1 MCGIAGFVN
10 IGLGAEDA
18 GALLRGMT
26 DIIRHRGPD
35 DDGHWLGDTAGLG
48 MRRLSI
54 IDVDGGRQPITNE
67 DGSVIAIFNGEIYNY
82 QQLRQELETAGHRFA
97 TNSDTETIIHA
108 YEDDGLD
115 FVRRLRGMFAIALWD
130 RHRRRLVLTRD
141 RFGKK
146 PIHYTVDNGR
156 LIFGSEIKS
165 LLLAPGMRRQL
176 DPIAISQYFT
186 FGYIPAPRT
195 AFVGIYKLPAAHT
208 LCFEDGRASMQRYW
222 QLGFSPTCTDDE
234 ETAARRVRE
243 LLIEAVRIRLMSEVP
258 LGAFLSGGVD
268 SSTVVALMSEIA
280 TEPVKTFSIGFE
292 EQDYSEVEYAR
303 LVARRYHTDH
313 HEFVVRPNLL
323 SVLPQLAWDFDEP
336 FADAS
341 MVPTYYVSKLARE
354 HVTVALSGDGGDEL
368 FGGYD
373 SYLRGM
379 LETRLSKSVGP
390 LRALGPVVSA
400 LLPDGMRGKNRLRN
414 LGLPPE
420 ERFTEAA
427 SMLPTRLRHRL
438 LQPEFVFQGDSDPRR
453 VQLDCF
459 AEVPE
464 LDLFTR
470 MQRVDVETFLPYD
483 ILVKV
488 DKASM
493 FTSLETRAPLLDH
506 VLAEYVASLPHEV
519 RNRGGHPKYLL
530 KRVARDLLPRE
541 NLTRRKMGF
550 GLPVEHWLRGELREL
565 ARDLL
570 SSQQARHRGA
580 IDTHVV
586 EQLLIDHQRHLRNY
600 SRPIW
605 TWLCFELWCRIYLDQ
620 TDLPSLAMPQ
630 GNEQASTPVGRS
642 RVSDLSLERL
652 A

>member
-10 IGLGAEDA
+10 IGLDTERA
-18 GALLRGMT
+18 GVLLQGMT

-35 DDGHWLGDTAGLG
+35 DDGYWLSETAGLG

-54 IDVDGGRQPITNE
+54 IDVQGGKQPITNE
-67 DGSVIAIFNGEIYNY
+67 DGSVIVVFNGELYNY
-82 QQLRQELETAGHRFA
+82 KQLRQELEAAGHRFA
-97 TNSDTETIIHA
+97 TNSDTETIVHA
-108 YEDDGLD
+108 YEDDGLG

-130 RHRRRLVLTRD
+130 QHRRRLVLTRD

-146 PIHYTVDNGR
+146 PIHFTIDNGR

-165 LLLAPGMRRQL
+165 LLLVPGICRQL
-176 DPIAISQYFT
+176 DPIAVSQYFT

-195 AFVGIYKLPAAHT
+195 AFAGIYKLPAAHT
-208 LCFEDGRASMQRYW
+208 LCFEDGRASLQRYW
-222 QLGFSPTCTDDE
+222 QLDFTPRCNDDE
-234 ETAARRVRE
+234 ETATRRVRE
-243 LLIEAVRIRLMSEVP
+243 LLTEAVRVRLMSEVP

-292 EQDYSEVEYAR
+292 EQDYSEIEYAR
-303 LVARRYHTDH
+303 LVASRYHTDH

-323 SVLPQLAWDFDEP
+323 SILPQLAWDFDEP

-368 FGGYD
+368 FGGYER
-373 SYLRGM
+373 YLPGT
-379 LETRLSKSVGP
+379 LETRLSENAGP
-390 LRALGPVVSA
+390 LRALGTAVGA
-400 LLPDGMRGKNRLRN
+400 LLPDGTRGKNRLQN

-427 SMLPTRLRHRL
+427 SMVPTALRHRL
-438 LQPEFVFQGDSDPRR
+438 LQPEFVFQGASDPRR

-459 AEVPE
+459 AEVSG

-470 MQRVDVETFLPYD
+470 MQRVDVETYLPDD

-488 DKASM
+488 DRASM
-493 FTSLETRAPLLDH
+493 LTSLETRAPLLDH

-519 RNRGGHPKYLL
+519 RNRGGQLKYLF
-530 KRVARDLLPRE
+530 KRAARDLLPQE

-550 GLPVEHWLRGELREL
+550 GLPVEHWLRGDLREL
-565 ARDLL
+565 ANDLL
-570 SSQQARHRGA
+570 RSQQAQQRGVV
-580 IDTHVV
+580 DTRLV
-586 EQLLIDHQRHLRNY
+586 EQFLVDHQRRLRNY
-600 SRPIW
+600 TRPIW
-605 TWLCFELWCRIYLDQ
+605 TWLCFELWCRIYLDRA
-620 TDLPSLAMPQ
+620 DLTTVSLQRENQHAP
-630 GNEQASTPVGRS
+630 TV
-642 RVSDLSLERL
+642 VER
-652 A
+652 